1 SSCQHS
7 KKSKNSHPA
16 LPQVDGQE
24 VQQMMEVDT
33 PTWVFTSLLFPL
45 CLRSDD
51 SRDGVGRN
59 FGSEEK
65 A

>member
-1 SSCQHS
+1 M
-7 KKSKNSHPA
+7 
-16 LPQVDGQE
+16 DGQE

-33 PTWVFTSLLFPL
+33 PTWVFTSFLFPL
-45 CLRSDD
+45 CLQSDD

-65 A
+65 NMGEGIPKKSRHSLTLIT

>member
-1 SSCQHS
+1 M
-7 KKSKNSHPA
+7 
-16 LPQVDGQE
+16 DGQE

-33 PTWVFTSLLFPL
+33 PTWVFTSFLFPL

-59 FGSEEK
+59 FYICCHLCGLTILVDHFAAICK
-65 A
+65 VG